1 MLLSYRHRFLFVHI
15 AKTGGTSVRAAL
27 RPYRW
32 GWPYSVPL
40 AAASLVSQLTRP
52 RHILGLK
59 FPRHAKAIAAKEMLP
74 PGFYE
79 SLFKFTVVRNPWDL
93 QVSSYHHLQR
103 EHPDAVAGLTDFR
116 SFLRWKLDSDR
127 PRHDLLDV
135 ARELQSEYVTD
146 LRGHTIVD
154 FVARYENLADDFR
167 TICTRIGI
175 SPPPLPHHRRARQ
188 RRPYRDYYDGE
199 TRKLVEEHYRPD
211 LERFGY
217 EFGR

>member
-40 AAASLVSQLTRP
+40 AAASFVSQLTRP

-74 PGFYE
+74 PEFYE

-103 EHPDAVAGLTDFR
+103 EHPEVMAGLPDF
-116 SFLRWKLDSDR
+116 SAFLRWKLDPDR
-127 PRHDLLDV
+127 PRRDLLDV
-135 ARELQSEYVTD
+135 SRERQSEYVAD
-146 LRGHTIVD
+146 LQGRTIVD
-154 FVARYENLADDFR
+154 FIARYENLGEDFR
-167 TICTRIGI
+167 TICGTIGI
-175 SPPPLPHHRRARQ
+175 EPPALPHHRRAGD
-188 RRPYRDYYDGE
+188 RRPYRDYYDAG
-199 TRKLVEEHYRPD
+199 TRELVARHYAED

-217 EFGR
+217 EF